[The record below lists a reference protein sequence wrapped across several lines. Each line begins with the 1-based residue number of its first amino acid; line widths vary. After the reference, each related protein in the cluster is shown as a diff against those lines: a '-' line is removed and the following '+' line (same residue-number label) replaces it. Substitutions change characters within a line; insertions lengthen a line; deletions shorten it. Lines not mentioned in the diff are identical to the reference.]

1 MVGWVALIPLRW
13 KLYALVAGAFL
24 FGILGMRSRW
34 IDNALAKEEAQRN
47 ENRVKALREANEVRR
62 DVEIMDDAGLADR
75 ASRWLR
81 EKP

>member
-34 IDNALAKEEAQRN
+34 IDNALAKEEAKRN
-47 ENRVKALREANEVRR
+47 EARVAAMRTANEVRR
-62 DVEIMDDAGLADR
+62 DVEVMDDTGLADR

>member
-1 MVGWVALIPLRW
+1 MLGWLALIQLRW

-34 IDNALAKEEAQRN
+34 IDNALAKEEARRD
-47 ENRVKALREANEVRR
+47 EARIEAMREANGVRR
-62 DVEIMDDAGLADR
+62 DVEVMDDTGLSDR

>member
-1 MVGWVALIPLRW
+1 MVGWLALIPLRW

-24 FGILGMRSRW
+24 FGTLGMRSRW
-34 IDNALAKEEAQRN
+34 IDNALAKEEAKRN
-47 ENRVKALREANEVRR
+47 EARIAAMRTTSEVRR

>member
-1 MVGWVALIPLRW
+1 MVGWLAIIPLRW

-24 FGILGMRSRW
+24 FGIVGMRSRW
-34 IDNALAKEEAQRN
+34 IDNALAKEEAKRN
-47 ENRVKALREANEVRR
+47 EARIAAMRTTSEVRR